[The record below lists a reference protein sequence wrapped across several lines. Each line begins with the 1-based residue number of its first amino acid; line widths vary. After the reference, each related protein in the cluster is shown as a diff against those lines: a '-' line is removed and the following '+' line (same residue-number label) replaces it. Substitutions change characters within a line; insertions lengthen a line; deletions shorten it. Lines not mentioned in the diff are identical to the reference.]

1 MDTID
6 GMAGLLFAYF
16 SLLPDKY
23 NLYLFWEN
31 KGPNMKNLFQPE
43 GCAQL
48 LSLYYHIL
56 QQVYHQPNQDQGCS
70 ICYTQ

>member
-6 GMAGLLFAYF
+6 GMAGLLLAYF
-16 SLLPDKY
+16 SLF
-23 NLYLFWEN
+23 NLHLFWEN

-56 QQVYHQPNQDQGCS
+56 QQVYRQPNQEQDCS